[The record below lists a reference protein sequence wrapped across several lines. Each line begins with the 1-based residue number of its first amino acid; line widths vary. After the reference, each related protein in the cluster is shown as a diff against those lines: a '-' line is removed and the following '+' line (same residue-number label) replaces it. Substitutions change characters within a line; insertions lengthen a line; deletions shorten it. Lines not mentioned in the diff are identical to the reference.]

1 MILCM
6 VCRWVEREGVVCR
19 GVQVWVEMW
28 WEGGGGEGGGGSG
41 EGEMDI
47 VTNGSVIFATD

>member
-1 MILCM
+1 M
-6 VCRWVEREGVVCR
+6 EREGVVCR

-28 WEGGGGEGGGGSG
+28 WGGRGSSG

-47 VTNGSVIFATD
+47 VMNGPVIFATD

>member
-28 WEGGGGEGGGGSG
+28 WEGGGGSG